1 MLGKCEKR
9 EDEAR
14 PLWID
19 LPLDAASRAQE
30 AAIARPVKWRVQ
42 RKESDPYKYRDNNY
56 KR

>member
-19 LPLDAASRAQE
+19 LPLDAASSAEE
-30 AAIARPVKWRVQ
+30 AAIARPVKRRVQ